1 MFNKK
6 ELASM
11 RKKELNIMIG
21 KLNAD
26 IRELMSAQ
34 TKPKVDYGHF
44 SKADLISLIEHQTQE
59 IIKLEAIAS
68 RYEKQ
73 LERVIEYNAVENYRN
88 TVQRNRERRKNEKNS
103 IYC

>member
-11 RKKELNIMIG
+11 RKKELNIMIY

-26 IRELMSAQ
+26 LRELKSAQ
-34 TKPKVDYGHF
+34 IEPKVDYGHF
-44 SKADLISLIEHQTQE
+44 SKADLIRLIEHQTQE

-88 TVQRNRERRKNEKNS
+88 TVQKNRAS
-103 IYC
+103 TGV